1 MLHIRLLCTSGRF
14 WIAAI
19 FIACLGTPALADL
32 MIVGGDNKVA
42 FDGPNIVFEAPG
54 SDVVSVVDI
63 GADPANPK
71 IIANLPLM
79 NSVFGPPTNLAITPD
94 ESLALVANAMNWVK
108 TQIYLKYAFL

>member
-1 MLHIRLLCTSGRF
+1 MFHIRLVGVSGRL
-14 WIAAI
+14 AI
-19 FIACLGTPALADL
+19 VAILIACSGVPVLGDL
-32 MIVGGDNKVA
+32 MVVGGDNKVA

-54 SDVVSVVDI
+54 RDVVSLIDI

-94 ESLALVANAMNWVK
+94 ESLALVANAMN
-108 TQIYLKYAFL
+108 